1 MRRLAVITAAL
12 AAGIGL
18 LLATSA
24 ASDDGGPY
32 EIRAIFDNA
41 SFLVPGEEVR
51 IAGAKV
57 GEVTEI
63 DVTRPGE
70 AVSAG
75 GSDEP
80 GKAAIVLRIDDPGF
94 QDFREDASCIVRP
107 QSTLGEKF
115 VECRQTEP
123 RAAGT
128 EPPPPLGEVPEGQP
142 GEGQLLL
149 PLDNNGKAVDL
160 DLVNNIMREPYAD
173 RFRLIL
179 NDLGA
184 GFAARGEDLEEV
196 VERSNPALRQT
207 NRVLAI
213 LADQNRALAELARDS
228 DTVLAPLA
236 RERRQIT
243 GFMRGS
249 TVAAQATAERG
260 AELEAGFE
268 RFPAYL
274 RELRKTSVELRRFSD
289 AGTPVISDFGDA
301 APAVTRAQRALGP
314 LADAATPALT
324 TLGDAADESVDD
336 IVASDPVIKDTRDLV
351 RAAKPGANQLNKLL
365 SSLQKELCV
374 VRDFGTGECT
384 STTTGERSLMDFF
397 FGTSALVNGF
407 DEYGHFL
414 RTFGLVTT
422 CTQITVQVLG
432 ECNAEF
438 GDLTE
443 VTSASAKPE
452 RPKARD
458 NGRPRERSGRS
469 EAAPPEPEPD
479 ATTPAPAE
487 PGPEP
492 QIEPQ
497 PEEGEAPAELGPAPE
512 ATSARRSLRAGQ
524 ELLRFLMEDR

>member
-75 GSDEP
+75 GGDEP

-184 GFAARGEDLEEV
+184 GFAARGEVLEEV
-196 VERSNPALRQT
+196 VERANPALR
-207 NRVLAI
+207 
-213 LADQNRALAELARDS
+213 
-228 DTVLAPLA
+228 
-236 RERRQIT
+236 
-243 GFMRGS
+243 
-249 TVAAQATAERG
+249 
-260 AELEAGFE
+260 
-268 RFPAYL
+268 
-274 RELRKTSVELRRFSD
+274 
-289 AGTPVISDFGDA
+289 
-301 APAVTRAQRALGP
+301 
-314 LADAATPALT
+314 
-324 TLGDAADESVDD
+324 
-336 IVASDPVIKDTRDLV
+336 
-351 RAAKPGANQLNKLL
+351 
-365 SSLQKELCV
+365 
-374 VRDFGTGECT
+374 
-384 STTTGERSLMDFF
+384 
-397 FGTSALVNGF
+397 
-407 DEYGHFL
+407 
-414 RTFGLVTT
+414 
-422 CTQITVQVLG
+422 
-432 ECNAEF
+432 
-438 GDLTE
+438 
-443 VTSASAKPE
+443 
-452 RPKARD
+452 
-458 NGRPRERSGRS
+458 
-469 EAAPPEPEPD
+469 
-479 ATTPAPAE
+479 
-487 PGPEP
+487 
-492 QIEPQ
+492 
-497 PEEGEAPAELGPAPE
+497 
-512 ATSARRSLRAGQ
+512 
-524 ELLRFLMEDR
+524 